1 MSTDEASE
9 RDVRVDYLDGAAH
22 VVLNRPDRD
31 NALSLQLSRRL
42 RDALREA
49 TTSAGVRAVV
59 LRSEGRR
66 FSVGGDLRAFR
77 ESPIGDNL
85 NDTVARPLHDA
96 IEIMTAAHQPVVCAV
111 QGAVG
116 GGAVGLVLASDI
128 VLATES
134 TAFGTGYTGS
144 GLSPDCGV
152 TWFLPRLIGCARAL
166 DILLTNR
173 RISAQEA
180 RDLGIVSRVVADN
193 GLPAAV
199 ADVLAAMRQ
208 VPVATLSE
216 TKRLVRRAPVVDLHT
231 QLEDEARTIGR
242 IGDTTDT
249 REAIAAFL
257 DKRPPSYS
265 A

>member
-1 MSTDEASE
+1 MSIDGTSE
-9 RDVRVDYLDGAAH
+9 RDVRIDYVDGTAH

-31 NALSLQLSRRL
+31 NALSLDFSRHL
-42 RDALREA
+42 RDALHEA
-49 TTSAGVRAVV
+49 VTAPDVRAVV
-59 LRSEGRR
+59 LRAEGAR

-77 ESPIGDNL
+77 EAPMGGNL

-134 TAFGTGYTGS
+134 TAFRTGYTGS

-152 TWFLPRLIGCARAL
+152 TWSLPRLVGFARAL

-173 RISAQEA
+173 RLGAQEA
-180 RDLGIVSRVVADN
+180 CDLGLVSRVVADD
-193 GLPAAV
+193 GLAAAV
-199 ADVLAAMRQ
+199 NDVIAAMRR

-242 IGDTTDT
+242 IGDSPDT